1 MVLDRDMETI
11 QAMIDQQRF
20 AELRDLYT
28 QFPVP
33 DIADMLMEVGR
44 TDRVLLFRLLPRH
57 ISSDVFAYLDSEDR
71 NELLK
76 DLSDEETRNL
86 LLNLRPDD
94 RTVLFEELP
103 GRVTQKLLN
112 LLTPEEL
119 KKTRLLLGYPEESTG
134 RLMTPDYLAVRPEWI
149 VSEALQH
156 IRIKGQNSETLNII
170 YVTDSAWKL
179 LDALEI
185 HRFILADPGQSVA
198 DLMNHSLISIAAHE
212 DREEAVHMML
222 KYDIQALPVVDSEG
236 ILLGVVTFDDVM
248 DVAQAEATEDFH
260 KGAAVSPLKNSYR
273 ETGIWELYRK
283 RIVWLLGLV
292 FLNLV
297 TLELMAAYQEI
308 LASTIALTF
317 FIPLLLGSGGNTG
330 SQSSTLMVRGLATGD
345 VEVDEWLT
353 ALGKE
358 LLVGLTLGVTMG
370 VAGIALGTIRG
381 GVTIALIVGLT
392 MLLIIMVANLIG
404 ALLPL
409 LLTRL
414 NLDPAV
420 ASNPLITSLTDATG
434 LVIYFSVS
442 NWVLTLMH

>member
-1 MVLDRDMETI
+1 MLDRDLETI
-11 QAMIDQQRF
+11 QKLIDEQRF
-20 AELRDLYT
+20 SELRTLFSQY
-28 QFPVP
+28 PIP
-33 DIADMLMEVGR
+33 DIADLIMEVER
-44 TDRVLLFRLLPRH
+44 TDRVLMFRLLPRN
-57 ISSDVFAYLDSEDR
+57 ISSDVFAYLEYEDR

-112 LLTPEEL
+112 LLTPQEL
-119 KKTRLLLGYPEESTG
+119 EKTRLLLGYPEESVG
-134 RLMTPDYLAVRPEWI
+134 RLMTPDYLAVRPEWT
-149 VSEALQH
+149 VAEALQH
-156 IRIKGQNSETLNII
+156 IRVKGRKSETLSII
-170 YVTDSAWKL
+170 YVTDNGWRL
-179 LDALEI
+179 MDALEI
-185 HRFILADPGQSVA
+185 HQFILAFPEQKVA
-198 DLMNHSLISIAAHE
+198 DLMKHSVISIPAYA

-222 KYDIQALPVVDSEG
+222 RYDILALPVVDSEG
-236 ILLGVVTFDDVM
+236 VLLGVVTFDDVM
-248 DVAQAEATEDFH
+248 DVAEAEATEDFH
-260 KGAAVSPLKNSYR
+260 KTAAVSPLKNSYR

-292 FLNLV
+292 VLNLV
-297 TLELMAAYQEI
+297 SMELMAAYQEV

-330 SQSSTLMVRGLATGD
+330 SQSSTLMIRGLATGD
-345 VEVDEWLT
+345 VEVSEWLT

-358 LLVGLTLGVTMG
+358 LSVGVVLGATMG
-370 VAGIALGTIRG
+370 LSGMILGTVRG
-381 GVTIALIVGLT
+381 GYTIALIVGIT
-392 MLLIIMVANLIG
+392 MLLIIIVANLIG

-409 LLTRL
+409 LLTKL

-434 LVIYFSVS
+434 LIIYFSVS
-442 NWVLTLMH
+442 TWILSVFA